1 MKSNLLSKSKTA
13 ETLEK
18 ISSLWNIDLPKTKTL
33 MVHEIED
40 NASLIFGDGLAII
53 KFDDEYL
60 PFLSETILLE
70 KFPRVVVDIGA
81 VKFVCN
87 GANVMRPGIKS
98 YSKFEKEQLV
108 CVAEESH
115 NKFIAVGRS
124 LVSSEEIS
132 NMTKG
137 EVVKN
142 LHHVSDGFWEAA
154 KEIKK

>member
-1 MKSNLLSKSKTA
+1 
-13 ETLEK
+13 
-18 ISSLWNIDLPKTKTL
+18 

-40 NASLIFGDGLAII
+40 NASLIFGDGLARI

-98 YSKFEKEQLV
+98 YSKFEKEQ
-108 CVAEESH
+108 
-115 NKFIAVGRS
+115 R
-124 LVSSEEIS
+124 SEERRV
-132 NMTKG
+132 G
-137 EVVKN
+137 
-142 LHHVSDGFWEAA
+142 
-154 KEIKK
+154 KECRL